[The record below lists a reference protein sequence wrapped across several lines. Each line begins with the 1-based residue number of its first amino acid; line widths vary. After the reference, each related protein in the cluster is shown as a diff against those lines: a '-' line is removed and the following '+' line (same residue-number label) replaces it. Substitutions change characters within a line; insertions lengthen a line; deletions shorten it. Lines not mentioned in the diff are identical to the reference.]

1 MALEVGVNSYISVD
15 DADGYFEDALHAGSW
30 SEATSG
36 VRAQSLVTA
45 TRMLDRQKWRGSKT
59 TSDQDLAWPR
69 SGLSD
74 VEGLPIDP
82 DEVPDFMLDATCEL
96 ALALIED
103 ADIQNQADTGSNISR
118 LKAGPAEIQYF
129 ASGTSGPRF
138 PIIIHELIGSYL
150 AGSTLPLPFASG
162 TDVQSGLGDFGL
174 SGAYD
179 A

>member
-1 MALEVGVNSYISVD
+1 MALEVGVNSYIDVAGASS
-15 DADGYFEDALHAGSW
+15 YFEDALHAASW
-30 SEATSG
+30 QAADAGT
-36 VRAQSLVTA
+36 RTQSLVTA

-59 TSDQDLAWPR
+59 DPSQDLAWPR
-69 SGLSD
+69 TGLSD
-74 VEGLPIDP
+74 IEGQPLNQ
-82 DEVPDFMLDATCEL
+82 DEVPGFMLDATCEL

-103 ADIQNQADTGSNISR
+103 SDIQNQADTGSNVSR

-129 ASGTSGPRF
+129 GSNTSGPRF
-138 PIIIHELIGSYL
+138 PIIIHELVGFYL

-162 TDVQSGLGDFGL
+162 TDAQSGLGDFGL